1 MVVVGALDQKA
12 LIFKPLERGLSAHD
26 GAGKPRMS
34 GLDRPRADQP
44 LPTLK
49 LGVLYLQNG
58 MWSGERLLPTGWA
71 DYALTAT
78 HTGTSYAACFR
89 TNIDRLFPDLPPD
102 TAWAS
107 GASDQRIFIL
117 RRHRLTV
124 AVSNETDHPMDLIA
138 LNHVIATA
146 IAAWA

>member
-1 MVVVGALDQKA
+1 
-12 LIFKPLERGLSAHD
+12 
-26 GAGKPRMS
+26 
-34 GLDRPRADQP
+34 
-44 LPTLK
+44 
-49 LGVLYLQNG
+49 LYLQNG
-58 MWSGERLLPTGWA
+58 MWGGERLLPQGWT

-78 HTGTSYAACFR
+78 HTGTNYAACFR

-124 AVSNETDHPMDLIA
+124 AVSNETDHPMDLLA
-138 LNHVIATA
+138 LNHVIAAA
-146 IAAWA
+146 ISAWA

>member
-1 MVVVGALDQKA
+1 MTDSARSGPAPEA
-12 LIFKPLERGLSAHD
+12 ARGRLIHGLSAYVSN
-26 GAGKPRMS
+26 PRGS
-34 GLDRPRADQP
+34 LLLA
-44 LPTLK
+44 
-49 LGVLYLQNG
+49 YLQNG
-58 MWSGERLLPTGWA
+58 VWDGERLLPQGWT

-102 TAWAS
+102 TVWAS

-124 AVSNETDHPMDLIA
+124 AVSNETDHPMDLLA
-138 LNHVIATA
+138 LNHVIAAA
-146 IAAWA
+146 ISAWA

>member
-1 MVVVGALDQKA
+1 M
-12 LIFKPLERGLSAHD
+12 LS
-26 GAGKPRMS
+26 
-34 GLDRPRADQP
+34 
-44 LPTLK
+44 
-49 LGVLYLQNG
+49 LQNG
-58 MWSGERLLPTGWA
+58 VWDGERLLPQGWA
-71 DYALTAT
+71 DYALTAM
-78 HTGTSYAACFR
+78 HTATSDAACFR

-117 RRHRLTV
+117 RHHRLTV
-124 AVSNETDHPMDLIA
+124 AVSNETDHPMDLLT

>member
-1 MVVVGALDQKA
+1 MCCTCKTAWD
-12 LIFKPLERGLSAHD
+12 S
-26 GAGKPRMS
+26 
-34 GLDRPRADQP
+34 
-44 LPTLK
+44 
-49 LGVLYLQNG
+49 
-58 MWSGERLLPTGWA
+58 ERLLPQGWA

-78 HTGTSYAACFR
+78 HTGTGYAACFR

-124 AVSNETDHPMDLIA
+124 AVSNETDHPINLLA
-138 LNHVIATA
+138 LNQVIAAA

>member
-1 MVVVGALDQKA
+1 MASYQHSADIAGN
-12 LIFKPLERGLSAHD
+12 LIAS
-26 GAGKPRMS
+26 GAGF
-34 GLDRPRADQP
+34 A
-44 LPTLK
+44 TLRDYAK
-49 LGVLYLQNG
+49 LGLLYLQSG
-58 MWSGERLLPTGWA
+58 MWDDERLLPQGWA

-124 AVSNETDHPMDLIA
+124 AVSNETDHPTDLLA
-138 LNHVIATA
+138 LNQLIATA